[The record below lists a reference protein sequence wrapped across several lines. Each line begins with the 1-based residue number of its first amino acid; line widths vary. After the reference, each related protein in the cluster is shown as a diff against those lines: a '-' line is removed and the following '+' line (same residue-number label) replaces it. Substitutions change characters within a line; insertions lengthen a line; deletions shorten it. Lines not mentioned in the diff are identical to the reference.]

1 MPCGLCVS
9 GVGPTVAKVW
19 LCAHQEHLPLTA
31 WPVAGTVLLSDQSG
45 TLEAPLDGEM
55 LRLEGGGWLALSS
68 VRRLY

>member
-1 MPCGLCVS
+1 M
-9 GVGPTVAKVW
+9 W

-55 LRLEGGGWLALSS
+55 LRLEGGGGKG
-68 VRRLY
+68 VQGPTDRECRTQFRKKPRP